1 MFRELPTVSPGNSA
15 GPKFT
20 RSLFIC
26 VTYENRAYSM
36 LANAGEAMKAP
47 NKRNRRS
54 QIVGFIRG
62 AVVILIEVRVLIAEL
77 MFTAAALYGCYVA
90 YQVFIHRL
98 L

>member
-1 MFRELPTVSPGNSA
+1 MRTGLTLGW
-15 GPKFT
+15 
-20 RSLFIC
+20 L
-26 VTYENRAYSM
+26 
-36 LANAGEAMKAP
+36 NAGEAMKAP
-47 NKRNRRS
+47 NKGNRRS

-62 AVVILIEVRVLIAEL
+62 AVVILIEVRVLITEL